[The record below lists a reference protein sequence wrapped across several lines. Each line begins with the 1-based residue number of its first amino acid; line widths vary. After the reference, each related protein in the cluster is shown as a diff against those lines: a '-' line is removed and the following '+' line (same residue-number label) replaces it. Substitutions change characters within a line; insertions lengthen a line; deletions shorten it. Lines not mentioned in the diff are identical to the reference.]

1 MVVILLATS
10 SEWYHTFLNDH
21 LHLASLSFFVALLM
35 NWSSQG
41 RFFMLPSVL
50 FRTKV
55 LCVG

>member
-10 SEWYHTFLNDH
+10 SEWHHIFLNDY
-21 LHLASLSFFVALLM
+21 LHLASLNFFVALLM
-35 NWSSQG
+35 TWSSQE

-55 LCVG
+55 LHVG